1 MANTQHTHGVK
12 KEKRKSKRRDNS
24 NRILE
29 AGDTW
34 IGSNQ
39 LGITKKSVY

>member
-12 KEKRKSKRRDNS
+12 KKKKSKRRDNS

-29 AGDTW
+29 AGGTW

-39 LGITKKSVY
+39 LDITKKPVY